1 MPTFSRYN
9 IRLSQIEDTP
19 KVLSL
24 YRDVA
29 EKPGGLARL
38 PFEITSHYV
47 ENFLKATVSRGLG
60 FVAVDNNDNIVAE
73 IHSYSPEIFCF
84 SHVFTDLSIAVHP
97 RFQGD
102 GIGRALFEQF
112 LSIVASERA
121 HISRVELIARESN
134 ERALAFYESLGF
146 EREGEMRG
154 RIFNADGSLESDIPM
169 AWQLRA
175 KRE

>member
-9 IRLSQIEDTP
+9 IRLSQIEDTA

-60 FVAVDNNDNIVAE
+60 FVAVDNNDNIVGE

-84 SHVFTDLSIAVHP
+84 SHVFTDLTIAVHP

-102 GIGRALFEQF
+102 GIGLAL
-112 LSIVASERA
+112 LSSSSRLLPRSARILAEWSL
-121 HISRVELIARESN
+121 SRVNPTNARS
-134 ERALAFYESLGF
+134 RF
-146 EREGEMRG
+146 MRV
-154 RIFNADGSLESDIPM
+154 
-169 AWQLRA
+169 
-175 KRE
+175 